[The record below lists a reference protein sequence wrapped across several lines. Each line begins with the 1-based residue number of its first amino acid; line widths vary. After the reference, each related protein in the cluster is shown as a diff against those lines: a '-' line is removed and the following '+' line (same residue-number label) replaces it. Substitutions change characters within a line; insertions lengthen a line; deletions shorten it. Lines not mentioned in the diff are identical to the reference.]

1 MKLIIDSNVLLD
13 VLYAR
18 EPHFEKSLSVWR
30 LCEAGKLQGFVSV
43 LTFANIVYIMRKELD
58 EEKIKD
64 CWEKLSKIF
73 VFVDLRV
80 ADIAMATERKGKDF
94 EDELQMVAAKRVEAD
109 YIITRNIKDFRDSS
123 IPALTPSEFMDSVA
137 KRL

>member
-1 MKLIIDSNVLLD
+1 MKLIIDSNILLD

-18 EPHFEKSLSVWR
+18 EPHVEKSLSVWR

-73 VFVDLRV
+73 TFVDLRV
-80 ADIAMATERKGKDF
+80 EDVAMATKRKGKDF
-94 EDELQMVAAKRVEAD
+94 EDELQMVAAERVEAD
-109 YIITRNIKDFRDSS
+109 YIITRNIKDYKNSL
-123 IPALTPSEFMDSVA
+123 IPVLPPTKFMDSIA

>member
-1 MKLIIDSNVLLD
+1 MKLIIDSNILLD

-18 EPHFEKSLSVWR
+18 EPHVEKSLSVWR

-43 LTFANIVYIMRKELD
+43 LTFANIVYIIRKELD

-73 VFVDLRV
+73 TFVDLRV
-80 ADIAMATERKGKDF
+80 EDVAMATKRKGKDF
-94 EDELQMVAAKRVEAD
+94 EDELQMVAAERVEAD
-109 YIITRNIKDFRDSS
+109 YIITRNIKDFKNSL
-123 IPALTPSEFMDSVA
+123 IPVLPPAEFMDSIA

>member
-1 MKLIIDSNVLLD
+1 MKLIIDSSILLD

-18 EPHFEKSLSVWR
+18 EPHVEKSLSVWR

-73 VFVDLRV
+73 TFVDLRV
-80 ADIAMATERKGKDF
+80 EDVAMATKRKGKDF
-94 EDELQMVAAKRVEAD
+94 EDELQMVAAERVEAD
-109 YIITRNIKDFRDSS
+109 YIITRNIKDFKNSL
-123 IPALTPSEFMDSVA
+123 IPVLPPTEFMDSIA

>member
-1 MKLIIDSNVLLD
+1 MKLIIDSNILLD

-30 LCEAGKLQGFVSV
+30 LCEAEKLQGFVSV

-58 EEKIKD
+58 EEKIKE

-73 VFVDLRV
+73 DFVDLRV
-80 ADIAMATERKGKDF
+80 VDVAMATKRKGRDF
-94 EDELQMVAAKRVEAD
+94 EDELQMVAAERVEAD
-109 YIITRNIKDFRDSS
+109 YIITRNIKDFKSS
-123 IPALTPSEFMDSVA
+123 LIPVLTPSEFMESVA

>member
-1 MKLIIDSNVLLD
+1 MKLIIDSNILLD

-18 EPHFEKSLSVWR
+18 EPHVEKSLSVWR

-73 VFVDLRV
+73 TFVDLRV
-80 ADIAMATERKGKDF
+80 EDVAMATNRKGKDF
-94 EDELQMVAAKRVEAD
+94 EDELQMVAAERVEAD
-109 YIITRNIKDFRDSS
+109 YIITRNIKDFKNSL
-123 IPALTPSEFMDSVA
+123 IPVLPPTEFMDSIA